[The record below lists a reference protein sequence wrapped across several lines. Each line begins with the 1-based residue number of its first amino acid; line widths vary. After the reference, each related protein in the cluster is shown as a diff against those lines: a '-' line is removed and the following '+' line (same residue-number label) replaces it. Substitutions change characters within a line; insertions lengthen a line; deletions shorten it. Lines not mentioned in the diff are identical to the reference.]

1 MIKNEAGNGGL
12 SKGIK
17 PRFNQLI
24 YFMSPLWKY
33 IKHKK
38 PCLTSFP
45 NTDKRIKNT
54 TCSEVCFDEL
64 WGVWTN
70 DANTAEFQSKRKR
83 KWKEEKNH
91 NIYAN

>member
-38 PCLTSFP
+38 T
-45 NTDKRIKNT
+45 
-54 TCSEVCFDEL
+54 VFDLVPKHRQE
-64 WGVWTN
+64 N
-70 DANTAEFQSKRKR
+70 
-83 KWKEEKNH
+83 
-91 NIYAN
+91 